1 MGTPSTV
8 TFDWKENANA
18 GKLHNNTPT
27 GASVTST
34 SAFHSPALC
43 LPSSQLVY
51 FSPLSP
57 LLSPLIPAVANV
69 LQEFT
74 TIFIVPEWDLNSLI
88 PLKTAKLAT
97 LGLSWFQGPDMD
109 GRGPLFW
116 ASPGGIRVT
125 IENLPLC
132 VGRRAQSD
140 SQRKNLK

>member
-1 MGTPSTV
+1 MHRWALPQQSPLTEKKTQTRESCTTAPLPV
-8 TFDWKENANA
+8 LLW
-18 GKLHNNTPT
+18 HP
-27 GASVTST
+27 ST
-34 SAFHSPALC
+34 SAFHSTALC

-51 FSPLSP
+51 FSP
-57 LLSPLIPAVANV
+57 LSPLIPAVANV

-88 PLKTAKLAT
+88 PLKIVKLAT
-97 LGLSWFQGPDMD
+97 LGLNWFRGPDMD

-116 ASPGGIRVT
+116 ASPGGIKVT